1 MPLDAADLARLR
13 DVIIFGEKVAAII
26 AGVSREQ
33 FQIDAKT
40 LFAVCYG
47 IQVVGEAAWKLSDG
61 FKQTHPTIPWPM
73 IANMR
78 HRLVH
83 DYGRTDETVV
93 YQVATV
99 HLPQLIEQARKIQA
113 SSERPTGLR

>member
-1 MPLDAADLARLR
+1 MPLESTDAARLR
-13 DVIIFGEKVAAII
+13 DMVTFGRQVM
-26 AGVSREQ
+26 GMVSGMTREQ
-33 FQIDAKT
+33 FAADPKS

-47 IQVVGEAAWKLSDG
+47 IQIVGEAAWKLSDG
-61 FKQTHPTIPWPM
+61 FKSEQTAIPWPL
-73 IANMR
+73 IASMR

-99 HLPQLIEQARKIQA
+99 HLPVLIEQVAAILA
-113 SSERPTGLR
+113 AGEPSP